1 MNWRSN
7 KTILVVDDDLNV
19 VLALQK
25 RLNEVGYRVE
35 IATSETD
42 AFRRARM
49 GGIDAITLDVG
60 LQDDIDGLD
69 IASILKRE
77 PDTSGIPIVFITGRA
92 DAEFEARYRASGA
105 CYFLSKP
112 YDHVVLT
119 RMLDGML
126 GHDEVAEMQ
135 RLSQA
140 KRRQP
145 V

>member
-1 MNWRSN
+1 MNWRSH
-7 KTILVVDDDLNV
+7 KTILVVDDELNV

-25 RLNEVGYRVE
+25 RLGEAGYRVE

-60 LQDDIDGLD
+60 LRDEIDGLD
-69 IASILKRE
+69 VASILKRDPE
-77 PDTSGIPIVFITGRA
+77 TATIPIIFITGRA
-92 DAEFEARYRASGA
+92 DAEFEARYRACGA
-105 CYFLSKP
+105 SYFLSKP
-112 YDHVVLT
+112 YDHAVLI
-119 RMLDGML
+119 RMLDGIL